1 MKIISDP
8 HSGAVARLGSTAMSA
23 PALHSMRSTRSREV
37 VLLALCAGL
46 FVLALLGPRVELP
59 AHYHAFAD
67 ARAWQFLPNA
77 KDVLSNLG
85 FALFGVLGL
94 LRLRLIDRAIAWTVN
109 RQMAALFFLGLVL
122 TALCSANYH
131 GQPDGAGL
139 WLDRLGMV
147 VAFAGL
153 LGLATADRVSD
164 RAARALAVLMLVA
177 GPAAATTA
185 MHSLDQLA
193 WVVVQFGGLAIL
205 VWLVLNKPV
214 PGAWPVRWWLVI
226 GAYVLAKLFEL
237 GDAAVFEWT
246 GHWVSGHSL
255 KHLVAS
261 CAAWPVLIALRLLS
275 AVADVAASRT
285 PSRDGVPAG
294 GRWL

>member
-1 MKIISDP
+1 
-8 HSGAVARLGSTAMSA
+8 MSEQ
-23 PALHSMRSTRSREV
+23 PVPSMRSTRSREV

-46 FVLALLGPRVELP
+46 LVLALLGPRVELP
-59 AHYHAFAD
+59 DHYHAFAD

-77 KDVLSNLG
+77 MDVLSNLG

-94 LRLRLIDRAIAWTVN
+94 LRLRLLDRPIAWTVN

-122 TALCSANYH
+122 TALCSGYYH
-131 GQPDGAGL
+131 VKPDGAGL

-153 LGLATADRVSD
+153 LGLAAADRVSD

-205 VWLVLNKPV
+205 VWLVLNKPLA
-214 PGAWPVRWWLVI
+214 GAWPVRWWGVI
-226 GAYVLAKLFEL
+226 GAYALAKLFEL
-237 GDAAVFEWT
+237 GDAAIFEWT

-261 CAAWPVLIALRLLS
+261 CAALPVLSALRPLHPPRVR
-275 AVADVAASRT
+275 ADVAEPADVAASRT
-285 PSRDGVPAG
+285 PSGDGVPAA
-294 GRWL
+294 GR